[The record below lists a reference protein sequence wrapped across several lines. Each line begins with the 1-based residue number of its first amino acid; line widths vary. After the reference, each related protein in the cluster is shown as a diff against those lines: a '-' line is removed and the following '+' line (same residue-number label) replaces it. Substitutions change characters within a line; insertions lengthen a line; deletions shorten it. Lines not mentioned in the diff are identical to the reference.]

1 MKAAQLKFVGSKL
14 NTNSAAEPTLC
25 LSIEVNNSFNRS
37 MSWHNLNVDMN

>member
-25 LSIEVNNSFNRS
+25 LSIEVNNFQQKYV
-37 MSWHNLNVDMN
+37 MA